1 MHEQAAGLSCP
12 ALRSGLTCMALR
24 CPACHFLHPFWQ
36 FDTQTVN
43 NYDPETKP
51 GIAIEQM
58 DAVAFMLAK

>member
-1 MHEQAAGLSCP
+1 
-12 ALRSGLTCMALR
+12 MALR